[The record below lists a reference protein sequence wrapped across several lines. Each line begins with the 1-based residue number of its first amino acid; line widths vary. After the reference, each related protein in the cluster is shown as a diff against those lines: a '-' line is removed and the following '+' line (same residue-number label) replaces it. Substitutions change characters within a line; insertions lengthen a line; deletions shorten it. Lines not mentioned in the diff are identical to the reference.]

1 MQTIQT
7 RGRVGPDGVLHL
19 AVPVG
24 PGEADREV
32 IVTVQPVAPMMTAEE
47 WSQFVARTAGSIDD
61 PLFGRHEQGQFEAR
75 DEFG

>member
-24 PGEADREV
+24 QGEADREV
-32 IVTVQPVAPMMTAEE
+32 IVTVEPVPSPMTAEE
-47 WSQFVARTAGSIDD
+47 WRRFVAETAGSIDD
-61 PLFGRHEQGQFEAR
+61 PLFRRHE
-75 DEFG
+75 